1 MRATK
6 DCAYPVCE
14 ACQHPDCIM
23 SGTDIRALLKRRQRQ
38 ADPEAYRQKQRG
50 YRSRIKATL
59 PQCDNCESCVLVRK
73 EKQDGYRRLCIAEM
87 RLIEQKVANSPQWC
101 KKRGK
106 RNGTKDNLV
115 RPVQER

>member
-23 SGTDIRALLKRRQRQ
+23 SGCWQ
-38 ADPEAYRQKQRG
+38 ADPEAYRQKQRD

-59 PQCDNCESCVLVRK
+59 PHCDNCESCVLVRK

>member
-38 ADPEAYRQKQRG
+38 ADPEAYRQKQRD

-59 PQCDNCESCVLVRK
+59 PHCDNCESCVLVRK

-87 RLIEQKVANSPQWC
+87 RLIKQKVANSPQWC
-101 KKRGK
+101 RKRGQ
-106 RNGTKDNLV
+106 NGT
-115 RPVQER
+115 

>member
-6 DCAYPVCE
+6 DCAYPDCE
-14 ACQHPDCIM
+14 TCQHPDCIM
-23 SGTDIRALLKRRQRQ
+23 SEPDIKALITRRRRQ
-38 ADPEAYRQKQRG
+38 ADPEAYRQKQRD

-59 PQCDNCESCVLVRK
+59 PHCDNCESCVLVRK
-73 EKQDGYRRLCIAEM
+73 EKQDGYRRLCIAEI

>member
-14 ACQHPDCIM
+14 TCQHPDCIM

-38 ADPEAYRQKQRG
+38 ADPEAYRQKQRD
-50 YRSRIKATL
+50 YRSRI
-59 PQCDNCESCVLVRK
+59 RK
-73 EKQDGYRRLCIAEM
+73 EKQDGYRRLCIVDM

-101 KKRGK
+101 RKRGK

>member
-38 ADPEAYRQKQRG
+38 ADPEAYRQKQRD

-59 PQCDNCESCVLVRK
+59 PHCAGCESCVLVRK
-73 EKQDGYRRLCIAEM
+73 EKQDGYRRLCIADM

-101 KKRGK
+101 RKRGK